1 MTYIQFLV
9 YVVLTACSVGI
20 VFLVGF
26 MMVMFA
32 SPAILAWFDA
42 KEAKE
47 NGVQ

>member
-1 MTYIQFLV
+1 MTYIQFLL
-9 YVVLTACSVGI
+9 YVILTVCTVGI

-26 MMVMFA
+26 MMLMFA